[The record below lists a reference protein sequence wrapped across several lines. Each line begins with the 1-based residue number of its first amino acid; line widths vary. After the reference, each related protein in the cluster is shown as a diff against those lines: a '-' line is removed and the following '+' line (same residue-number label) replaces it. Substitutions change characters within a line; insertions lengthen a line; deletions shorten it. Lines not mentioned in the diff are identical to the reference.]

1 MGPFKV
7 WAFETT
13 CPHHLSAVASG
24 GLRGQSLYLLAVQLS
39 SSAVVLGVGSVGR
52 APMLTEKCHLR

>member
-7 WAFETT
+7 
-13 CPHHLSAVASG
+13 HLSAVTSG
-24 GLRGQSLYLLAVQLS
+24 GLRGQSLYLLTVQLS

-52 APMLTEKCHLR
+52 APMLAEKCHLWEKGDT